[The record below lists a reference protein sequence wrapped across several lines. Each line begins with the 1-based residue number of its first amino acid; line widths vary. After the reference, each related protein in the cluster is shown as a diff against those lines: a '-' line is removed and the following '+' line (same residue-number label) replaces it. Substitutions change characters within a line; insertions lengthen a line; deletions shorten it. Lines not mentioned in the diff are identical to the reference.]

1 MSTQLLAA
9 AARLSLAGCVPSF
22 VCFVLTVL
30 TFPYL
35 RACLS
40 AWLSACLHHLP
51 ATDSSENIG
60 ASSVLHNTLAIQNT
74 VTDPT
79 LSMPPYMQP
88 DDVMLF
94 SLGSQQA
101 EGYANAGDPNTTMA
115 DTTSYTS
122 LHSVSVRAKLQSLIL
137 PARL

>member
-1 MSTQLLAA
+1 M
-9 AARLSLAGCVPSF
+9 
-22 VCFVLTVL
+22 
-30 TFPYL
+30 
-35 RACLS
+35 
-40 AWLSACLHHLP
+40 
-51 ATDSSENIG
+51 
-60 ASSVLHNTLAIQNT
+60 LHNTLAIQNT

-115 DTTSYTS
+115 DTSTYTS
-122 LHSVSVRAKLQSLIL
+122 VFSVRQAWQLKLQHGVVAAVMAVLFWLGSIGLL
-137 PARL
+137 

>member
-1 MSTQLLAA
+1 LHLA
-9 AARLSLAGCVPSF
+9 
-22 VCFVLTVL
+22 
-30 TFPYL
+30 
-35 RACLS
+35 
-40 AWLSACLHHLP
+40 
-51 ATDSSENIG
+51 DSSENIG

-101 EGYANAGDPNTTMA
+101 E
-115 DTTSYTS
+115 
-122 LHSVSVRAKLQSLIL
+122 
-137 PARL
+137 